1 MTWNRSLAFNNDDGK
16 TLYKKTKQIYLQKKN
31 KKIKTSLLMMI
42 QIGILPIFGGP
53 CPRNVLWNGNQKIR
67 AIFQL
72 LTRRAFGNVLA
83 DFNTHWLHSE
93 I

>member
-1 MTWNRSLAFNNDDGK
+1 
-16 TLYKKTKQIYLQKKN
+16 
-31 KKIKTSLLMMI
+31 MMI
-42 QIGILPIFGGP
+42 QIGIPPVFVRP
-53 CPRNVLWNGNQKIR
+53 CPRNILSNGNQKIR

-72 LTRRAFGNVLA
+72 LTRRAFGNVLT

>member
-1 MTWNRSLAFNNDDGK
+1 MMVKHCT
-16 TLYKKTKQIYLQKKN
+16 KKTNKSIYKKN

-42 QIGILPIFGGP
+42 QIGIPPVFIEP

-72 LTRRAFGNVLA
+72 LTRSQGDNDDGHEESGVAKDAGGK
-83 DFNTHWLHSE
+83 E
-93 I
+93 KKG

>member
-1 MTWNRSLAFNNDDGK
+1 
-16 TLYKKTKQIYLQKKN
+16 
-31 KKIKTSLLMMI
+31 MI
-42 QIGILPIFGGP
+42 QIEIPPVFGGP

-72 LTRRAFGNVLA
+72 LTRRVFGNVLT
-83 DFNTHWLHSE
+83 DFNMHWLHSE